1 MGETMGGGLETKL
14 SRELPKLREKLH
26 EVFDGSLEKA
36 RAEAREVSRILN
48 IENRKTRHTKSVE
61 FAFGGSEK
69 TIQITW
75 AGPYEEEGMSLCLY
89 PISEGVGPESG
100 VFAYKGRYGLAKRN
114 KAGEFQLGDNLKTLE
129 DLYEAS
135 NEVEIFVI
143 PTATRWAGGKES
155 DMVALF
161 GENARVMY
169 MGLGFLMLKG
179 NGHNFMLVGGHE
191 VEHINGISDENEAWH
206 KAIEKYARLYKGKK
220 TAIKDIVMGKNRGRF
235 DLLKKPVDEEDLT
248 IGEIISFGLV
258 SHDQAG
264 DAKAPK
270 QWMKKSRKILD
281 RFWRVVQDAQEKFD
295 EMTYR

>member
-1 MGETMGGGLETKL
+1 MGSGLETKL
-14 SRELPKLREKLH
+14 SRELPMLREKLH

-36 RAEAREVSRILN
+36 KVEAREVSKILN
-48 IENRKTRHTKSVE
+48 TENRKIRHTRSVE
-61 FAFGGSEK
+61 VAFGGSEK

-100 VFAYKGRYGLAKRN
+100 VFVYKGKYGLAKRN
-114 KAGEFQLGDNLKTLE
+114 KAGEFQLGDNSKTLE

-169 MGLGFLMLKG
+169 MGLGFLMLKES
-179 NGHNFMLVGGHE
+179 GHNFMLVGGHE
-191 VEHINGISDENEAWH
+191 AEHINGILDENEAWH
-206 KAIEKYARLYKGKK
+206 KALEKYARLYKGKK
-220 TAIKDIVMGKNRGRF
+220 TAIKEIVMGKDRGRF
-235 DLLKKPVDEEDLT
+235 DLLKKPDGEDSMT
-248 IGEIISFGLV
+248 IGKIVSFGLV
-258 SHDQAG
+258 SHNLSG
-264 DAKAPK
+264 DAKAPG
-270 QWMKKSRKILD
+270 QWLGKSKKILG
-281 RFWRVVQDAQEKFD
+281 RFWRVVQDAQETFD
-295 EMTYR
+295 ELTYK